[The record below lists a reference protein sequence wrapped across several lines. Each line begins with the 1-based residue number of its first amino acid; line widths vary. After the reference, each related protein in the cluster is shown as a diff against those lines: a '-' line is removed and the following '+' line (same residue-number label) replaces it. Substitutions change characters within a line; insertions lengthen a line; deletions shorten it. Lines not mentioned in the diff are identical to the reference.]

1 MEMIEHEEQWDGE
14 LDLSELF
21 GNIIFLF
28 FACVFWEWFFG
39 EISER

>member
-1 MEMIEHEEQWDGE
+1 MEMIEHEEQLDGE
-14 LDLSELF
+14 LDSSELIC
-21 GNIIFLF
+21 NIIFLF